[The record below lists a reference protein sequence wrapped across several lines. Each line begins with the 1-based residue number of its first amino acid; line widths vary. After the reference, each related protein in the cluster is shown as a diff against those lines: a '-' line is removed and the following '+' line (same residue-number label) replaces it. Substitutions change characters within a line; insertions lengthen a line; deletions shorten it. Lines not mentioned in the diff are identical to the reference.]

1 MSEVNKSNFFHTAI
15 KSACPNVVDISRIK
29 SCAANK
35 PIFLA
40 TSHKSDP
47 IVFKFVDSRV
57 AMRDRYVSSR
67 LTKKD
72 IPVPEIKIAGYIAQ
86 WYETYKF
93 NPCYTLDEHVKNML
107 DDNKIFETYKQV
119 LDIQAKI
126 AESSLDDAGNYI
138 GKYFSDVYKITATR
152 SHPKLLVAIYSIIIK
167 YLSQK
172 HNVRLVHNDLNRNN
186 ILCNSDG
193 SLNQI
198 IDITGVALASEEF
211 AMISLLSAFPLPD
224 LSEEL
229 MDYYDKITKRKL
241 DRKFIYTGL
250 KLIKHK
256 RRFEKL
262 LREINQTLKNKKVK

>member
-1 MSEVNKSNFFHTAI
+1 MPGINQRNFFHTAI
-15 KSACPNVVDISRIK
+15 KSACPNVVHISHIE
-29 SCAANK
+29 SCPPNK

-40 TSHKSDP
+40 NTYKSDP
-47 IVFKFVDSRV
+47 VVFKFVDSRIAV
-57 AMRDRYVSSR
+57 RD
-67 LTKKD
+67 KD
-72 IPVPEIKIAGYIAQ
+72 ISAHLIQKGIPVPKIKIAGYIAQ
-86 WYETYKF
+86 WYETYNF
-93 NPCYTLDEHVKNML
+93 NPCYTLDEHVQNLL
-107 DDNKIFETYKQV
+107 DDDKIFETYKQV

-126 AESSLDDAGNYI
+126 AESTLDEASAYI

-152 SHPKLLVAIYSIIIK
+152 SHPNLLVNIYSVIIK

-198 IDITGVALASEEF
+198 IEITGVALASEEF

-250 KLIKHK
+250 KLIKYK
-256 RRFEKL
+256 RRFEKI
-262 LREINQTLKNKKVK
+262 LREIKQTLKNKKVK